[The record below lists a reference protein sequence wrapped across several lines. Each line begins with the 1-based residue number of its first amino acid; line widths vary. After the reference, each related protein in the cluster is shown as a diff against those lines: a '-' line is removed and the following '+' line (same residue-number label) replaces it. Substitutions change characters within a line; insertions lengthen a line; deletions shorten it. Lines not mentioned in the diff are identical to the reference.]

1 MGLSSAV
8 SVATS
13 VASPIAAQSE
23 SMEPS
28 SATIIVV
35 DDEPA
40 LGTIASRILRSAGY
54 TVVSALSGQEALDLV
69 AKHQGAIDLLL
80 TDVVMPGMTGP
91 ELAVALRARAP
102 NLRVLFTSGY
112 NDEQV
117 VQQGAGEGEIQFL
130 GKPYS
135 IDQLKQ
141 AVATA
146 LRA

>member
-1 MGLSSAV
+1 MAPRRVDQTVLM
-8 SVATS
+8 
-13 VASPIAAQSE
+13 E
-23 SMEPS
+23 SN
-28 SATIIVV
+28 SATILVV

-40 LGTIASRILRSAGY
+40 LGVIASRILRSAGY
-54 TVVSALSGQEALDLV
+54 VVLSALSGRDALDAV
-69 AKHQGAIDLLL
+69 AAYEGQVDLLL

-91 ELAVALRARAP
+91 ELAEALKARAP

-117 VQQGAGEGEIQFL
+117 VQQGAGAGEIQFL
-130 GKPYS
+130 GKPYT
-135 IDQLKQ
+135 IDQLKE